1 MSQKNRNTKDNV
13 GVIYLFTN
21 DCYEKENTYKYGIT
35 INPFQRKRIQKNST
49 PPTHPFYNRIVMFSP
64 DYKKIEKWLEN
75 RFKEEGYLLDGDGGK
90 EWVKADFSNILNI
103 YKESL
108 SHFPKT
114 GLCFGGKQYML
125 NKENENIEEKKLPS
139 CRLDLLG
146 ILDGKEIKCIKNGV
160 SFKVRNN
167 KIVVAGSEMKLSN
180 YMKQY
185 YKRNGNTNEYNGYQ
199 YFTYKGILIYDMWK
213 SLVGCK

>member
-1 MSQKNRNTKDNV
+1 MSRKIRSTRDNV

-21 DCYEKENTYKYGIT
+21 SCYEKESTYKYGIT
-35 INPFQRKRIQKNST
+35 INPFERKRIQKNST
-49 PPTHPFYNRIVMFSP
+49 PPTHPFYDRIVMFST

-75 RFKEEGYLLDGDGGK
+75 RFKKEGYLLDGDGGK
-90 EWVKADFSNILNI
+90 EWIKADFSDILSI

-108 SHFPKT
+108 LSFPKT
-114 GLCFGGKQYML
+114 EMCFDGKRYKS
-125 NKENENIEEKKLPS
+125 NKETIDVSKLPS

-146 ILDGKEIKCIKNGV
+146 ILDGKEIKCIKNGK
-160 SFKVRNN
+160 SFKVRDN
-167 KIVVAGSEMKLSN
+167 KILVDGSEITLSK

-185 YKRNGNTNEYNGYQ
+185 YKRSGKTNEYNGYQ
-199 YFTYKGILIYDMWK
+199 YFTYKGVLIYDMWQ